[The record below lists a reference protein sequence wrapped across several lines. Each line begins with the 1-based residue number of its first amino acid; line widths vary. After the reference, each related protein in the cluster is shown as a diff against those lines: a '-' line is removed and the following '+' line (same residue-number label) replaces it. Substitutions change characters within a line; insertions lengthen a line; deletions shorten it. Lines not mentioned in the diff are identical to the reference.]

1 MIRAEANTTIVTI
14 NDWRHRPTEE
24 VNALWEEARIEP
36 LYVLGSVLHQV
47 MDSSLIA
54 APTPS

>member
-1 MIRAEANTTIVTI
+1 MNRAEANTTIVTI

-36 LYVLGSVLHQV
+36 LYADGSL
-47 MDSSLIA
+47 
-54 APTPS
+54 